1 MLLTHLYEYFGVL
14 LGCTMIGQPG
24 YPAYAGDASQYE
36 VHKYVFP
43 TLCALVP
50 PIPNHANKHLHRFMD
65 LNPLQLGYFIAQ
77 VASSA
82 ASFGVATSDIQ
93 AVGTALNKLFG
104 YRCSPPTTVVPA
116 QGPQLQAICLDPTC
130 PVAMNA
136 SCASYI
142 NQTVPLV
149 YNASLAMGEGTNM
162 TSMAATATTLPMG
175 TATGSMM
182 ATGTGMGG
190 STATPAT
197 NAKNGGIK
205 NLGNLAGVVGAAAL
219 AFAL

>member
-1 MLLTHLYEYFGVL
+1 
-14 LGCTMIGQPG
+14 
-24 YPAYAGDASQYE
+24 
-36 VHKYVFP
+36 
-43 TLCALVP
+43 
-50 PIPNHANKHLHRFMD
+50 MD

-93 AVGTALNKLFG
+93 AVGMALNKLFN

-116 QGPQLQAICLDPTC
+116 QGPQLQSICTDPTC
-130 PVAMNA
+130 QIAMNA
-136 SCASYI
+136 TCASYI

-149 YNASLAMGEGTNM
+149 ANASLAMGEGTNM
-162 TSMAATATTLPMG
+162 TSMVATATTLPSG

-182 ATGTGMGG
+182 ATGTGTSGG
-190 STATPAT
+190 SGSTPA
-197 NAKNGGIK
+197 ASSKNDGIR